1 MKLKPFELFLLV
13 FVFFALLAGMTS
25 CTANQNA
32 RQYGGTETINLEAG
46 QRVVNVTWKGE
57 SDLWILTR
65 QDTTA
70 PTTYTFQEK
79 SNWGVMEGKVILIE
93 K

>member
-1 MKLKPFELFLLV
+1 MKKQKDYSLFLILIIIMIA
-13 FVFFALLAGMTS
+13 ALAS

-32 RQYGGTETINLEAG
+32 RNYGGTETINLEAG

-70 PTTYTFQEK
+70 PTTYMFQEK
-79 SNWGVMEGKVILIE
+79 SNWGLMEGKVVVIE

>member
-1 MKLKPFELFLLV
+1 MKKDYSLLLLLFI
-13 FVFFALLAGMTS
+13 LAIAVLTSS
-25 CTANQNA
+25 CTSNQNA
-32 RQYGGTETINLEAG
+32 RIYGGTETVNLEAG

-57 SDLWILTR
+57 SDLWILTK
-65 QDTTA
+65 QDTTT

-79 SNWGVMEGKVILIE
+79 SNWGLMEGKVILVE

>member
-1 MKLKPFELFLLV
+1 MKSLLV
-13 FVFFALLAGMTS
+13 ILMIAMMGILVS

-32 RQYGGTETINLEAG
+32 RNYGGTETINLEAG

-57 SDLWILTR
+57 SDLWILTK

-70 PTTYTFQEK
+70 PSTYTFQEK
-79 SNWGVMEGKVILIE
+79 SNWGLMEGKVVLIE